1 MAPSSFNQK
10 RRLGG
15 GSDRSK
21 FREQMSNAEVR
32 AKALSHRRAI
42 TLLTTLA
49 SLLSWFAFAASG
61 LWGGW
66 ASVVVAP
73 TALRWAVSTLAFTAR
88 VWCLGANFLD
98 RGPSAHHGR
107 FLGSLAAG
115 LWIARLPAP
124 GWALLVLWGVAAC
137 SDVALFWNHEA
148 TNPETPG
155 VSWRYILQEVMLSLA
170 WTIAGT
176 LAGFGAGRVLLAWQ

>member
-1 MAPSSFNQK
+1 MARKSFYRKQW
-10 RRLGG
+10 L
-15 GSDRSK
+15 DRASGTPH
-21 FREQMSNAEVR
+21 FREQMSNEEVR
-32 AKALSHRRAI
+32 AKALVHRRAI
-42 TLLTTLA
+42 TLLTTLV

-73 TALRWAVSTLAFTAR
+73 TALRWAVSTLVFTAR

-115 LWIARLPAP
+115 LWIARLPHP
-124 GWALLVLWGVAAC
+124 GWALIVLWGVAVC
-137 SDVALFWNHEA
+137 SDVAVFWNHEA

-176 LAGFGAGRVLLAWQ
+176 LAGFGAGRVLLGW